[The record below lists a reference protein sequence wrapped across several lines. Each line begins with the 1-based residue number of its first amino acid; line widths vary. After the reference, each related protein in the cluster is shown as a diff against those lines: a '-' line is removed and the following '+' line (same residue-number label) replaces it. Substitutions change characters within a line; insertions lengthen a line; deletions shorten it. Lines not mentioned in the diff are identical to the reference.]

1 MVLERRPVMLNYDFA
16 FSPSARAIQAERG
29 SRAAYAKREANH
41 DLGNAITPDIA
52 QYLAQ
57 ANSAYLATVSA
68 DGQPYIQHRGGPAG
82 FLKIVDDRTIGF
94 ADYVGNRQFITTGNL
109 KDNPKAFLF
118 VMDYVNRRR
127 LKIWGEAR
135 VTRDPAEV
143 APLVDSE
150 YEARIEQ
157 AILFRVNAWDRNCPQ
172 HIPQL
177 FPADA
182 VAAALG
188 ELEQRNKALEAE
200 VKELRAKYERAA
212 S

>member
-1 MVLERRPVMLNYDFA
+1 MLNYDFA
-16 FSPSARAIQAERG
+16 FSPSARAVQAERG

-41 DLGNAITPDIA
+41 DLGNTITPDIA

-68 DGQPYIQHRGGPAG
+68 DGQPYIQHRGGPHG
-82 FLKIVDDRTIGF
+82 FLKVVDDRTIGF

-109 KDNPKAFLF
+109 MDNPKAYLF
-118 VMDYVNRRR
+118 VMDYAHRRR

-135 VTRDPAEV
+135 VTRDPAEI
-143 APLVDSE
+143 AKLVDGD
-150 YEARIEQ
+150 YGAQIEQ

-177 FPADA
+177 FPAEA

-188 ELEQRNKALEAE
+188 ELEQRNKTLEAE
-200 VKELRAKYERAA
+200 VKELRSKLVAH
-212 S
+212 

>member
-1 MVLERRPVMLNYDFA
+1 MLNYDFA
-16 FSPSARAIQAERG
+16 FSPSTRAVQAERG

-41 DLGNAITPDIA
+41 DLGNELVPDVAQFITN
-52 QYLAQ
+52 

-82 FLKIVDDRTIGF
+82 FLKILDSRTIAF
-94 ADYVGNRQFITTGNL
+94 ADYVGNRQYITTGNL
-109 KDNPKAFLF
+109 TDNPKAYLF
-118 VMDYVNRRR
+118 IMDYAHRRR

-135 VTRDPAEV
+135 VTRDPAEI
-143 APLVDSE
+143 AKLVDVD
-150 YEARIEQ
+150 YDARIEQ
-157 AILFRVNAWDRNCPQ
+157 AIIFKVNAWDRNCPQ

-188 ELEQRNKALEAE
+188 ELEERNKALEAE
-200 VKELRAKYERAA
+200 VKELKARLAN
-212 S
+212 

>member
-1 MVLERRPVMLNYDFA
+1 MLNYDHA
-16 FSPSARAIQAERG
+16 FSPSTRAVQAERG
-29 SRAAYAKREANH
+29 SRTAYAKREANH

-135 VTRDPAEV
+135 TTLDPTEI
-143 APLVDSE
+143 APLVDSN
-150 YEARIEQ
+150 YDARIEQ
-157 AILFRVNAWDRNCPQ
+157 AILFRVSAWDQ
-172 HIPQL
+172 I
-177 FPADA
+177 
-182 VAAALG
+182 G
-188 ELEQRNKALEAE
+188 
-200 VKELRAKYERAA
+200 RAHV
-212 S
+212 